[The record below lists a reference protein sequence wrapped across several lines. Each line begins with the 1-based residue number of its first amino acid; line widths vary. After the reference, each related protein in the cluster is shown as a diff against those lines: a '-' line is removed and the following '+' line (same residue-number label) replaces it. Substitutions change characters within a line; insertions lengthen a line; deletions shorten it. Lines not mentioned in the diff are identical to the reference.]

1 MLETKRQSVEDQ
13 HALDLLKEQLSEEI
27 KDLKQS
33 VNETSYAFQTFNITA
48 PTFDDEESGAR
59 LLGALERVN
68 VDIVSKFQ
76 DLELQHSKI
85 SDEVNQ
91 LQMQVSERK
100 AIRDRDFQSYQSLHA
115 RMTEIS
121 GEGGS
126 LSKLQD
132 VVRELHQYERS
143 IDVTTPAE
151 ISEARPKE
159 LLLYLDDRLEEN
171 DVSLENISPAMISK
185 IVKRLYKLVRYSKSR
200 CNFVELCFLSHVSVV

>member
-1 MLETKRQSVEDQ
+1 M
-13 HALDLLKEQLSEEI
+13 
-27 KDLKQS
+27 
-33 VNETSYAFQTFNITA
+33 NEASYSFQTFNIIA

-59 LLGALERVN
+59 LPGVLEKVN
-68 VDIVSKFQ
+68 EDIVSKFQ
-76 DLELQHSKI
+76 DLELQHSKV

-100 AIRDRDFQSYQSLHA
+100 ALRDRDFQNHQSLHA

-132 VVRELHQYERS
+132 VVQELHQYERS
-143 IDVTTPAE
+143 MGVTTPAE

-159 LLLYLDDRLEEN
+159 LLLYLDERLEEN
-171 DVSLENISPAMISK
+171 DTSLENISPRVISQ
-185 IVKRLYKLVRYSKSR
+185 VLKRLKKLGVSYSK
-200 CNFVELCFLSHVSVV
+200 CL